1 MYKFQDYYG
10 DYYGEE
16 ATPCDPYYEDCTV
29 AEEEPM
35 EEEDMMMEEET
46 AAVPMLVMA
55 FGIVPVL
62 DLTAGLWNN
71 SELGDAVVDEWST
84 MIYFELGIGA
94 VSLIAWGSAAF
105 MANTAVL
112 PIWSKVNI
120 LLEAVAIYLVYAAAD
135 VVEGGSSIS
144 FSYAAHAIGLG
155 YSAFAMT
162 EIDAWAAG
170 DVEEEEMYGDEYYGE
185 EEEVVEDDYYGG
197 DYYYGGYY

>member
-16 ATPCDPYYEDCTV
+16 APCDPYYEDCTV

-35 EEEDMMMEEET
+35 EEDDMMMEEET

-62 DLTAGLWNN
+62 DISAGLWNN
-71 SELGDAVVDEWST
+71 NWLDGVEQDEWDQ
-84 MIYFELGIGA
+84 MIMFEWAIGA
-94 VSLIAWGSAAF
+94 VSLLAWGSAAF
-105 MANTAVL
+105 MSNTAVL

-120 LLEAVAIYLVYAAAD
+120 LLEAVALYLVYNAND
-135 VVEGGSSIS
+135 TVEGEGSIN

-162 EIDAWAAG
+162 EIDAWASG
-170 DVEEEEMYGDEYYGE
+170 DVWEEEMYGDEYYGAE
-185 EEEVVEDDYYGG
+185 EEYAAEDDYYGG
-197 DYYYGGYY
+197 YY